1 MALAFPKTNL
11 TILAPL
17 GAAGLFATWYGL
29 TPLEAFRT
37 GWLAGFTFF
46 AISWSWIAETAG
58 SYIAPFGFVIIL
70 LPALIHGFA
79 FAVAGT
85 LSVIAYARAPRT
97 LAPLGAAAAFSLCEQ
112 LRSLGFLAFP
122 FGNLSY
128 TQVDSPLA
136 PIAAYVGSIG
146 LTFTICVIG
155 AYLAFAFR
163 ESRTGAD
170 VRVLLTVAG
179 TLLLCTALAWLFW
192 PARRPAKAT
201 YPVVAAQGN
210 ISQNIKW
217 TQAAFDLS
225 LDRYES
231 LTEQAATYD
240 PAFVLWPETVV
251 PTDLNEYPQVQR
263 RLSRLARS
271 TRTELIVGSRQVR
284 DGKMYNALFFFRPD
298 GALDAVY
305 RKRKLVSFAETLPFA
320 GFFGKFPGANFVSR
334 YSEGTSTGVIDVG
347 GARIA
352 PLICWESAFGDL
364 VEDDIRDGAQAF
376 VISTDDAWFGT
387 TAGPYQHAQ
396 IAQMRALETGAWIV
410 RAGAA
415 GISGIIAPNGRYV
428 AKTKLNE
435 MAIAH
440 GFIGPRA
447 GSLFSAGGSTPIVV
461 ALSILY
467 IALVARRQST

>member
-1 MALAFPKTNL
+1 MALAFPKANL

-17 GAAGLFATWYGL
+17 GAAGLFISWYGL
-29 TPLEAFRT
+29 SPWEAFRR
-37 GWLAGFTFF
+37 GWVAGFTFF
-46 AISWSWIAETAG
+46 AISWSWVGDTAG
-58 SYIAPFGFVIIL
+58 AYIAPFGFLLVL
-70 LPALIHGFA
+70 LPALIHGLA
-79 FAVAGT
+79 FGVAGT
-85 LSVIAYARAPRT
+85 LSAIAFARAPRA
-97 LAPLGAAAAFSLCEQ
+97 LAPLAAAAAFSLCERQ
-112 LRSLGFLAFP
+112 RSLGFLAFP

-136 PIAAYVGSIG
+136 PIAAYVGSVG

-155 AYLAFAFR
+155 AYLAFAFHEAR
-163 ESRTGAD
+163 YAAD
-170 VRVLLTVAG
+170 VRILLTVAG
-179 TLLLCTALAWLFW
+179 TLLACTALAWLFW
-192 PARRPAKAT
+192 PARHLAKAT

-210 ISQNIKW
+210 INQNIKW
-217 TQAAFDLS
+217 TKAAFELS
-225 LDRYES
+225 LDRYER

-251 PTDLNEYPQVQR
+251 PTDLNEFPQVQN

-271 TRTELIVGSRQVR
+271 TRTELIVGSRQTR

-305 RKRKLVSFAETLPFA
+305 RKRMLVPFAEMLPFA
-320 GFFGKFPGANFVSR
+320 DFFGNFPGANFVSR
-334 YSEGTSTGVIDVG
+334 YSEGASTGVIDVG
-347 GARIA
+347 GAHIA
-352 PLICWESAFGDL
+352 PLICWESAFDDL
-364 VEDDIRDGAQAF
+364 AEDDIRDGAQAF

-435 MAIAH
+435 MTIAH

-447 GSLFSAGGSTPIVV
+447 GSLFSVIGSTPIVV
-461 ALSILY
+461 ALMLLY
-467 IALVARRQST
+467 IALVARRHST

>member
-1 MALAFPKTNL
+1 MALAFPKSNL

-29 TPLEAFRT
+29 SPVEAFRN
-37 GWLAGFTFF
+37 GWLAGFIFF
-46 AISWSWIAETAG
+46 VISWSWIGETAG
-58 SYIAPFGFVIIL
+58 TYIAPFGFLVVM
-70 LPALIHGFA
+70 LPALIHGLA
-79 FAVAGT
+79 FGAAGT
-85 LSVIAYARAPRT
+85 LSVIAYARAPRA
-97 LAPLGAAAAFSLCEQ
+97 LAPLGAAAAFSLCEH
-112 LRSLGFLAFP
+112 LRSFSFLACP

-128 TQVDSPLA
+128 TQVDTPLA
-136 PIAAYVGSIG
+136 PIAAYVGSLG

-179 TLLLCTALAWLFW
+179 ALLLCTALAWLFW
-192 PARRPAKAT
+192 PARRLAKPT

-210 ISQNIKW
+210 INQNIKW
-217 TQAAFDLS
+217 TEAAFELS
-225 LDRYES
+225 LDRYER

-251 PTDLNEYPQVQR
+251 PTNLNEYPQVQN

-271 TRTELIVGSRQVR
+271 TRTELIVGSRQTR
-284 DGKMYNALFFFRPD
+284 DGKVYNALFFFRPD

-305 RKRKLVSFAETLPFA
+305 RKRRLVSFAETLPFP
-320 GFFGKFPGANFVSR
+320 GFFGKLPGANYISR
-334 YSEGTSTGVIDVG
+334 YSEGVSTGVIDVG

-352 PLICWESAFGDL
+352 PLICWESAFEYLAADDL
-364 VEDDIRDGAQAF
+364 RDGAQAF
-376 VISTDDAWFGT
+376 VIATDDAWFGT

-410 RAGAA
+410 RAGAT

-428 AKTKLNE
+428 AKSKLNE
-435 MAIAH
+435 MTIVH

-447 GSLFSAGGSTPIVV
+447 GTLFSAVGSTPIVIML
-461 ALSILY
+461 AILY
-467 IALVARRQST
+467 GALTARRQST